1 MAFTGKQAHAFMMGF
16 VIGHVS
22 GKDEAMR
29 EATREL
35 RSICPDVEL
44 QAEET
49 SAFGILGARPLDP
62 PGLFL
67 LPKQRGR
74 GPAGSGGRP
83 AHECPLS
90 HSRNS
95 PKADN

>member
-1 MAFTGKQAHAFMMGF
+1 MMGF

-35 RSICPDVEL
+35 RAICPDVEL

-49 SAFGILGARPLDP
+49 SAFGILGARPSIRRA
-62 PGLFL
+62 FFFC
-67 LPKQRGR
+67 KQRGR

-83 AHECPLS
+83 AHECPSS